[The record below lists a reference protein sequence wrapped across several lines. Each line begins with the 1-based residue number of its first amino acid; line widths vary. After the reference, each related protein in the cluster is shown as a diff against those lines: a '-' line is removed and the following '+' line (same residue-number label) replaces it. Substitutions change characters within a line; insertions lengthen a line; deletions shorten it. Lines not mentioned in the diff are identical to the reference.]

1 MKENNGAK
9 QNVVPFKQSPQ
20 YFIKKASQAEK
31 SDRLLD
37 ALVYY
42 RKARD
47 MEPGNISVLTAM
59 ADIYTELEY
68 FEESNALI
76 YEAMR
81 KDPASHE
88 DLIFLMGCN
97 YMGMSYL
104 SNADTCFKQYQKEHP
119 NGEYKDEINDFFD
132 IIGNMPLDT
141 MENAMTEEA
150 LNTYSKIYTARRLI
164 IEKQEAKSIEI
175 YQGILKDE
183 PKNITVLND
192 LALAYYAMGDMKKAI
207 DCNKKVLDIEPEN
220 VAAISNLIVFY
231 KSEGN
236 EFSAKKYTVL
246 LSDLNISTPDDLHKA
261 AFILSWAK
269 EYQKAYRCVMEL
281 LDYNLHDAN
290 ALHMAAISAFNIGEY
305 DEAMD
310 YWEAV
315 QKLLPDNVTAQ
326 YYINKAKA
334 CKQTG
339 CEDKLEYLFEIPMEE
354 AEAQVEG
361 LQEALIQSA
370 DDIKTRWEQDF
381 AFRSLLIWALSN
393 FEGDLYSKL
402 VDLLLTINDDR
413 ALFELYRQLLNPKI
427 EREDKKYIVS
437 GLIDI
442 DETPPFF
449 VDIDGK
455 VEQISQIEE
464 LSK

>member
-1 MKENNGAK
+1 MKDNSEAK
-9 QNVVPFKQSPQ
+9 QKVVPFIQSPQ

-76 YEAMR
+76 YEALR
-81 KDPASHE
+81 KDPTPRE

-104 SNADTCFKQYQKEHP
+104 ANADMCFKQYQKEHP
-119 NGEYKDEINDFFD
+119 NGEYTDEINDFFD
-132 IIGNMPLDT
+132 FVGNMPMEA
-141 MENAMTEEA
+141 MENPVSEES
-150 LNTYSKIYTARRLI
+150 LNTYSKIYTARRLM
-164 IEKQEAKSIEI
+164 IEKKEDQSIEI
-175 YQGILKDE
+175 YSEILEDDPE
-183 PKNITVLND
+183 NITVLND
-192 LALAYYAMGDMKKAI
+192 LALAYYAVGDIKKAI
-207 DCNKKVLDIEPEN
+207 ENNKKVLDIEPEN

-236 EFSAKKYTVL
+236 EFSAKKYTSL
-246 LSDLNISTPDDLHKA
+246 LSRLEISMPDDLHKA
-261 AFILSWAK
+261 AFILSWAG
-269 EYQKAYRCVMEL
+269 EYQKAYDCVMEL
-281 LDYNLHDAN
+281 LDYNPHDAN
-290 ALHMAAISAFNIGEY
+290 ALHMAAISAYNIGEF

-326 YYINKAKA
+326 YYINKAKQS
-334 CKQTG
+334 KQSG
-339 CEDKLEYLFEIPMEE
+339 SEEKLEYLFDIPMDD
-354 AEAQVEG
+354 AETQVED

-370 DDIKTRWEQDF
+370 DDIKANWEQDF
-381 AFRSLLIWALSN
+381 GFRSLLIWALSN
-393 FEGDLYSKL
+393 FEGELYYKL
-402 VDLLLTINDDR
+402 IDLLLDIGDDR

-427 EREDKKYIVS
+427 EKEEKQYIIR
-437 GLIDI
+437 GLMVI
-442 DETPPFF
+442 DEKPPFF
-449 VDIDGK
+449 VDVNGK
-455 VEQISQIEE
+455 VEQIDRLDDLNQ
-464 LSK
+464 